1 MLPNISS
8 YDYVETKNIILLR
21 ADGPYSHLF
30 FTDGTKKTTSKTLKD
45 FEEILDDNFFRPH
58 RSYLINLNYVKKYIK
73 SGKGVIVMENDLEAE
88 IARDKKEIFDLL
100 LQKK

>member
-1 MLPNISS
+1 MLPNISG

-30 FTDGTKKTTSKTLKD
+30 FTNSTKKTTSKTLKD

-58 RSYLINLNYVKKYIK
+58 RSYLINLKHVKKYIK
-73 SGKGVIVMENDLEAE
+73 SGKGAIVMENNLEAE

-100 LQKK
+100 VQKK